1 MKTTLL
7 LHSFSI
13 DNSFLL
19 SISLEDLPEYEYGSM
34 SEAYVSIS
42 KTRIDNG
49 TQSLRIKPKPIVPER
64 DSSLYDCFTTT
75 NARPLVPAVS
85 VPNLSTLRC
94 NSNSS
99 SNEADE
105 ETSLSSMNSNQI
117 TNSNEENGIGIY
129 MTPSLSLSTSNM
141 STFKTNTIGNTLP
154 SKPSEVKRRSNN
166 RKQHYAAT
174 NITTKTIENESPAPP
189 PPPPPPLPANFDAK
203 PKIEPVVVSK
213 PTPKVEPVVAN
224 EFQKQIEQAKNRL
237 KKVDVEIPIH
247 TQTSPLKQAPSKS
260 FVFFRFSFSNSIFI
274 LVRPTNYRPLEM
286 KNIIIEEITP
296 PHGFPPPPSPSTLR
310 RTVTVVP
317 SITDPRLDSNFSSV
331 IAQRAAAAKA
341 RRSENSTPFEYN
353 INKLQPSTTFFNN
366 CITTNGVEFNSKSM
380 FRYHRVHKLVFSA
393 IYHHRY

>member
-1 MKTTLL
+1 
-7 LHSFSI
+7 
-13 DNSFLL
+13 
-19 SISLEDLPEYEYGSM
+19 M

-75 NARPLVPAVS
+75 NSRPLVPAVS

-117 TNSNEENGIGIY
+117 TNSQMNSNEENGIGIY

-174 NITTKTIENESPAPP
+174 NISTKTIENESPVSAPP

-203 PKIEPVVVSK
+203 PKIEPVAVVVSK

-237 KKVDVEIPIH
+237 KKVDVEIPIR
-247 TQTSPLKQAPSKS
+247 TQT
-260 FVFFRFSFSNSIFI
+260 
-274 LVRPTNYRPLEM
+274 VRPTNYRPLEM
-286 KNIIIEEITP
+286 KNIIIEDLTP
-296 PHGFPPPPSPSTLR
+296 PNGFSPPPSPSTLR
-310 RTVTVVP
+310 RTVTAVP

-341 RRSENSTPFEYN
+341 RRSENSTGFEFN

-366 CITTNGVEFNSKSM
+366 CITTNGVEFNSKSS

>member
-1 MKTTLL
+1 
-7 LHSFSI
+7 
-13 DNSFLL
+13 
-19 SISLEDLPEYEYGSM
+19 M

-42 KTRIDNG
+42 KTRIENG

-64 DSSLYDCFTTT
+64 DSSLYDCFT
-75 NARPLVPAVS
+75 NSRPLVPAVS

-117 TNSNEENGIGIY
+117 TNSQMNSNEENGIGIY

-141 STFKTNTIGNTLP
+141 STFKANTMGISLP

-174 NITTKTIENESPAPP
+174 NISTKTNENESSVSVPSPPQAPPP
-189 PPPPPPLPANFDAK
+189 PPPPPPLPPNFDARPK
-203 PKIEPVVVSK
+203 PEPVSVSK
-213 PTPKVEPVVAN
+213 PVVKVEQVASD
-224 EFQKQIEQAKNRL
+224 FQKQIEQAKNRL
-237 KKVDVEIPIH
+237 KKVDEEIPIH
-247 TQTSPLKQAPSKS
+247 TNNKSSPQKPPP
-260 FVFFRFSFSNSIFI
+260 I
-274 LVRPTNYRPLEM
+274 RPTNYRPLEM

-296 PHGFPPPPSPSTLR
+296 PNGFPPPPSPSTLR
-310 RTVTVVP
+310 RSVVVP
-317 SITDPRLDSNFSSV
+317 SMTDPRLDSNFSSV

-341 RRSENSTPFEYN
+341 RRTENSNGFEYN

-366 CITTNGVEFNSKSM
+366 CITTNGVEVNSKLL
-380 FRYHRVHKLVFSA
+380 FQHHRVHKLVFSA